1 MTTIINP
8 GTNDSGNGV
17 GTILGVVLV
26 IIVLILFFVYGLP
39 ALRGGNDGGTDV
51 NIPDD
56 VNVNVNPGDGAAPQ
70 Q

>member
-8 GTNDSGNGV
+8 GSSDSGNGV

-39 ALRGGNDGGTDV
+39 ALRNDGNGSTDV
-51 NIPDD
+51 NLPQDI
-56 VNVNVNPGDGAAPQ
+56 NVNVNPGDGSAQ
-70 Q
+70 